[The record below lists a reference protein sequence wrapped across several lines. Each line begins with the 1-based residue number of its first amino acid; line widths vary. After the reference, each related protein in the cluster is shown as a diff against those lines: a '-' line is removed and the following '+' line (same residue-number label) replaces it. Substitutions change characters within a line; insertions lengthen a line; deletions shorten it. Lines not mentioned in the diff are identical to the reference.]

1 MKKILA
7 TLIGASLLVSANAAE
22 MLSQDQAKSI
32 VAPFYQALNAGAD
45 SVNLIKSSTTEDFVA
60 CGDNAGKTCES
71 RDTVAQNFD
80 SYDQIIP
87 DIKWEIQEVYTAG
100 DKVIVRG
107 EGSGT
112 PSIDFLGVPNS
123 GKSFKVMSIDIHT
136 VKDGKIAHTYHIEDW
151 ATAMQQLSK

>member
-22 MLSQDQAKSI
+22 MLTQAKAKEI
-32 VAPFYQALNAGAD
+32 VAPFYQALNAGND
-45 SVNLIKSSTTEDFVA
+45 SATLIKSITTEDFVA
-60 CGDNAGKTCES
+60 CADNAGATCES
-71 RDTVAQNFD
+71 REKVANSFAG
-80 SYDQIIP
+80 YEQIIL
-87 DIKWEIQEVYTAG
+87 DIKWEIQEVYVAG
-100 DKVIVRG
+100 DNIIVRG

-112 PSIDFLGVPNS
+112 PNIDFLGVPNS

-136 VKDGKIAHTYHIEDW
+136 IKGDKIAHTYHLEDW